1 MQDEEKP
8 EPVYPAG
15 LFLSGLL
22 NNRLGQVS
30 IKTSS
35 YREQMAMF
43 LVMSLCRAAARHT
56 FD

>member
-35 YREQMAMF
+35 YREQMAML